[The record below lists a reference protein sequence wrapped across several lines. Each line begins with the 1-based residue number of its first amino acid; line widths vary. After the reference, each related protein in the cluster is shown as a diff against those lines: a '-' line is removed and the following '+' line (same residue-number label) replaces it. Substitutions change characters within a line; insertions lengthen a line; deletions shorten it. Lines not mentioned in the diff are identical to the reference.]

1 LILAALPCG
10 GIGANHPQES
20 PTVLGTLS
28 SDPDPVK
35 AKRVMEAMPKMHK
48 LVIAKLKQAHDQP

>member
-1 LILAALPCG
+1 LILAALPYA
-10 GIGANHPQES
+10 GIGANHPQEF
-20 PTVLGTLS
+20 PTILGTLL

-48 LVIAKLKQAHDQP
+48 LDIAKLKQAHDQL